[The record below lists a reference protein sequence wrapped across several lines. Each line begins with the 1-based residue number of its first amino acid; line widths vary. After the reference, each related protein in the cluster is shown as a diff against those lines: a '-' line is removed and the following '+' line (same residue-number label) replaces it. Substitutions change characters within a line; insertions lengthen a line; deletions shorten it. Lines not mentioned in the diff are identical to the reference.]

1 MAWQIINIYDVFM
14 MDVVFINAA
23 NQNSIYQG
31 LADEFSAIEPPTW
44 ALLLAESV
52 RSVNYKTAI
61 IDALAENLTDK
72 QVLDKVIEY
81 NPRLICFVVYGQNV
95 NAGTVG
101 MSGATRTAKYL
112 KTHSAPTLI
121 SFIGSYVQALPK
133 KALEDESSIDFVF
146 TNEGVYSLRN
156 ILKLEVINENH
167 FSEIKGI
174 AYRHLGQIQIN
185 PAEQVVPTE
194 RMDIDLPGYA
204 WDLLPFNKQPLDLY
218 RSPMWHA
225 EYDASKR
232 SPYAAIQTS
241 LGCLYTCTFCMI
253 NIINRNNE
261 DEIGVASNYSKMRF
275 WTPDF
280 VIKQFDILAN
290 LGVRTIRITDEMF
303 LLNRK
308 YYVPL
313 CEMLAEKPY
322 VKELRMWAYSRI
334 DSIKNPEYLKL
345 VRDAGIKWLCL
356 GIESADKK
364 VRLEISKGKFEDVD
378 IRKIVSSIHDADID
392 VMANYMVGLPGET
405 SDLMQKTLDLALELN
420 TSAMNVY
427 AAMALPGSQLYKSA
441 IENGYQLP
449 AEYTGYSFHSYDTIP
464 LPTEFLTPAEVLKF
478 RDDFFVK
485 YHSHPNFQEKILQKF
500 GEVAVDNITKSLKI
514 VLRRKIIEDL
524 QPELS

>member
-1 MAWQIINIYDVFM
+1 VHLIRGPSVRFRQGPHASNKINRPAWERNIYIKGVL
-14 MDVVFINAA
+14 DVVFINAS

-52 RSVNYKTAI
+52 RSINYKTAI

-112 KTHSAPTLI
+112 KAHYIQPLI

-133 KALEDESSIDFVF
+133 KSLEDESAIDFVF

-156 ILKLEVINENH
+156 ILELGVINKINL
-167 FSEIKGI
+167 SGIKGI
-174 AYRHLGQIQIN
+174 AYRHLDTIKIN

-225 EYDASKR
+225 EYDENKR

-241 LGCLYTCTFCMI
+241 LGCLYGCTFCMI
-253 NIINRNNE
+253 NIINRD
-261 DEIGVASNYSKMRF
+261 DEEEVGVGSNYSKMRF
-275 WTPDF
+275 WSPNF
-280 VIKQFDILAN
+280 IIKEFDKLAN

-308 YYVPL
+308 YL
-313 CEMLAEKPY
+313 
-322 VKELRMWAYSRI
+322 
-334 DSIKNPEYLKL
+334 NL
-345 VRDAGIKWLCL
+345 VRLAGIKWLCL

-364 VRLEISKGKFEDVD
+364 VRLEISKGKFEEID
-378 IRKIVSSIHDADID
+378 IREIVSHIHEADID
-392 VMANYMVGLPGET
+392 VMANYIVGLPGENLE
-405 SDLMQKTLDLALELN
+405 LMQKTFDLALELN
-420 TSAMNVY
+420 TLAMNVY
-427 AAMALPGSQLYKSA
+427 AAMALPGSQLYKQA

-449 AEYTGYSFHSYDTIP
+449 AEYTGYSFHSYDT
-464 LPTEFLTPAEVLKF
+464 LPMQTEYLTAAEILKF
-478 RDDFFVK
+478 RDDFFIK
-485 YHSHPNFQEKILQKF
+485 YHSDSKFQERLLLKF
-500 GEVAVDNITKSLKI
+500 GEVAVNNVNKSLKI
-514 VLRRKIIEDL
+514 VLRRKILEYL
-524 QPELS
+524 QPKQS

>member
-1 MAWQIINIYDVFM
+1 ML
-14 MDVVFINAA
+14 DVVFINAA

-52 RSVNYKTAI
+52 RSINYKTAI
-61 IDALAENLTDK
+61 IDALAENLTDE

-112 KTHSAPTLI
+112 KTHLAQTII

-156 ILKLEVINENH
+156 VLKLEVINENH
-167 FSEIKGI
+167 FSKINGI
-174 AYRHLGQIQIN
+174 AYRHLGKIKIN

-194 RMDIDLPGYA
+194 RMDIDLPEYA

-225 EYDASKR
+225 EYDGSKR

-241 LGCLYTCTFCMI
+241 LGCLYGCTFCMI
-253 NIINRNNE
+253 NIINRNDE
-261 DEIGVASNYSKMRF
+261 DEVGVASNYSKMRF
-275 WTPDF
+275 WSPDF
-280 VIKQFDILAN
+280 IIKEFDKLAN

-313 CEMLAEKPY
+313 CEMLAKKPY

-334 DSIKNPEYLKL
+334 DSIKNPEYLNL
-345 VRDAGIKWLCL
+345 VRQAGIKWLCL

-364 VRLEISKGKFEDVD
+364 VRLEISKGKFEEID
-378 IRKIVSSIHDADID
+378 IRKIVSYIHDADID
-392 VMANYMVGLPGET
+392 IMANYIVGLPGET
-405 SDLMQKTLDLALELN
+405 FELMQKTLDLALELN
-420 TSAMNVY
+420 TLAMNVY
-427 AAMALPGSQLYKSA
+427 AAMALPGSQLYKTA

-449 AEYTGYSFHSYDTIP
+449 AGYTGYSFHSYDTLP
-464 LPTEFLTPAEVLKF
+464 MPTEYLTPAQILKF
-478 RDDFFVK
+478 RDDFFIK
-485 YHSHPNFQEKILQKF
+485 YHSDPKFQEKLLQKF
-500 GEVAVDNITKSLKI
+500 GEVAVNNITKSLKI

-524 QPELS
+524 QPKLS